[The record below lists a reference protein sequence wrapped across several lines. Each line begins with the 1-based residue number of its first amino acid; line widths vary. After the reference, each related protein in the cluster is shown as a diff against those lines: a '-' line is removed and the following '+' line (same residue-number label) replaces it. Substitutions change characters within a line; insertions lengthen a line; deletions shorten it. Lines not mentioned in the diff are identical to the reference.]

1 MIIIRSARPLLLDT
15 SWVCMF
21 KEGNNLSSV
30 QLSSV
35 AQLCPTLCDPMNI
48 SMPGHPVHHQV
59 PEFTQIHTHRVKMSS
74 SHLILCRPLLLLPP
88 IPTSIRVFSM
98 SQFFA

>member
-35 AQLCPTLCDPMNI
+35 AQLCPTLCDPMDC
-48 SMPGHPVHHQV
+48 STPGFPVHYQV
-59 PEFTQIHTHRVKMSS
+59 PELAQ
-74 SHLILCRPLLLLPP
+74 SHVHQLSDAL
-88 IPTSIRVFSM
+88 
-98 SQFFA
+98 